1 MTAPQIRTRLDEL
14 KAELAAGEAALADL
28 DAQREHL
35 VATLLRLSG
44 AIQVLGELLA
54 DDVGEAGAPTPSE
67 AAV

>member
-1 MTAPQIRTRLDEL
+1 MTAPQIQTRLDEL

>member
-1 MTAPQIRTRLDEL
+1 MNAQIQNRLGQL
-14 KAELAAGEAALADL
+14 KEELAAGESALADL

-44 AIQVLGELLA
+44 AIQVLGEILA
-54 DDVGEAGAPTPSE
+54 DEVDEAQASPGSG

>member
-1 MTAPQIRTRLDEL
+1 MNAQIQNRLGQL
-14 KAELAAGEAALADL
+14 KEELAAGESALADL

-44 AIQVLGELLA
+44 AIQVLGEILA
-54 DDVGEAGAPTPSE
+54 DEVGEAPASPGSG

>member
-1 MTAPQIRTRLDEL
+1 MTAHQIQTRLGEL
-14 KAELAAGEAALADL
+14 KAELAAGESALADL

-44 AIQVLGELLA
+44 AIQVLGEFLA
-54 DDVGEAGAPTPSE
+54 DDAGETAPSPTPG